1 MPSTPTPILR
11 LEKQA
16 AGENDSVWG
25 DIVNTVLQL
34 IEDAIAKRQ
43 LLTINGGDTTL
54 TATNYAADQSRSL
67 CLALSGALVSNANV
81 IVPALSKMYLVSNA
95 CTGAFTVTVKT
106 AAGTGVEVGQ
116 GVTQIVYCD
125 GTNVVGVSPSGEIS
139 GYAKLAVA
147 QSFTKGQATTV
158 VALTDGANIAVDA
171 DASNRFR
178 VVLGGNRT
186 LSNPTNARNGA
197 IIEILVVQDASGSR
211 TLSYGS
217 KFVFPGGTAPTLTT
231 AANRAD
237 ILTFSYDA
245 VSDKWLGSVVLNYA
259 L

>member
-11 LEKQA
+11 LEQQA
-16 AGENDSVWG
+16 AGENDSTWG

-43 LLTINGGDTTL
+43 LLTVTGGDTTL

-67 CLALSGALVSNANV
+67 CLALSGVLSSNANV

-95 CTGAFTVTVKT
+95 CTGSYTVTIKT
-106 AAGTGVEVGQ
+106 ASGTGVVVAQ

-125 GTNVVGVSPSGEIS
+125 GTNVTGVSPSGDII

-147 QSFTKGQATTV
+147 QSFTAGQATTV
-158 VALTDGANIAVDA
+158 FTLTDAAEIAVNA

-178 VVLGGNRT
+178 VVLAGNRT
-186 LSNPTNARNGA
+186 LANPTNLRNGQ
-197 IIEILVVQDASGSR
+197 IIEILVVQDSAGNRS
-211 TLSYGS
+211 LAYGS
-217 KFVFPGGTAPTLTT
+217 KYVFPGGSPPTLTT
-231 AANRAD
+231 AANRGD

-245 VSDKWLGSVVLNYA
+245 VSDKLLGSAVLNYA